1 MPCVSMPE
9 ARAFVGCP
17 KPSELPNLR
26 FTLRARLMTT
36 LTTSPGALP
45 ELMDADA
52 PASVKA
58 VYTGLRDGSAS
69 PIAALI
75 WRHIATHPGVLE
87 ECWESLGPLL
97 TSGQL
102 PETAWRIA
110 RETTPEQLLPRI
122 EPRAQRL
129 LGITQDDAA
138 TIGAVAE
145 AYNRSNPVNHL
156 GILTLLARLSIDAP
170 PATAPSAARWSP
182 PPAITRSMPR
192 MTPPT
197 EMSADVRWLL
207 NDFRFGDRSQLDAVV
222 PSLFRHLTGWPAY
235 LSVLHIALAPRFR
248 DGTMADHATRVEH
261 AMAAEATTLALQIR
275 PTLKLA
281 DMPELQAT
289 MRRLTGG
296 FIPMMIVIG
305 RAIAEQFD

>member
-1 MPCVSMPE
+1 M
-9 ARAFVGCP
+9 
-17 KPSELPNLR
+17 
-26 FTLRARLMTT
+26 
-36 LTTSPGALP
+36 TTSPDALP
-45 ELMDADA
+45 ELAEADA

-58 VYTGLRDGSAS
+58 VYAGLRDGAAS

-87 ECWESLGPLL
+87 ECWVPLEPL
-97 TSGQL
+97 FASGQL
-102 PETAWRIA
+102 PEAAWRIA
-110 RETTPEQLLPRI
+110 REAIPHQLLPRI

-145 AYNRSNPVNHL
+145 AYNRANPVNLL
-156 GILTLLARLSIDAP
+156 GLLTLLTRLSMDGPSAAAP
-170 PATAPSAARWSP
+170 PAARWSP

-207 NDFRFGDRSQLDAVV
+207 NDLGFGDRSRLDAVV
-222 PSLFRHLTGWPAY
+222 PSLYRHLTGWPAY

-248 DGTMADHATRVEH
+248 DGTMADYTSRLERAV
-261 AMAAEATTLALQIR
+261 AAEATAFARQIR
-275 PTLKLA
+275 PVAKLG

-289 MRRLTGG
+289 MRRFTSGT
-296 FIPMMIVIG
+296 IPTMIVVG
-305 RAIAEQFD
+305 HAIAEQFE